1 MQCRISKD
9 QTKELFSLGNL
20 YISDFIPMEAKSE
33 DYQDQ
38 VPLTIVSSS
47 KSGLIQLKDTPD
59 PEKMYRRYWYS
70 SGTNRTMT
78 KELQSIVQ
86 AVTDRIKVSSEDA
99 WLDIGSNDGTLLK
112 FVNTNFRI
120 GFDPSPD
127 NCKKAREFT
136 SIAEVRP
143 AMIVNDYFNK
153 ESYPKVKKAKIITAI
168 AMFYDLPDPNKF
180 CRDVYDVMDD
190 EGVWVIQMSYLPL
203 MIEQMA
209 FDNICHEHL
218 EYYDLRV
225 IKNLLETNGFV
236 IRDVELNDTNGGSF
250 RVYAQKSIS
259 DETKFGTSP
268 YRDVANFRIRSII
281 SEENAN
287 YNDMESKLLK
297 FYDDLLK
304 LKQEVT
310 SFIKEEVSKGKTI
323 WAYGASTKGN
333 TLLQYF
339 GLDNTYIKGISER
352 QERKWGLKTIGSE
365 IPIFSEEE
373 ARKANPDY
381 MLVLPWH
388 FIKEFRER
396 ENDYLQSGGKFIIPC
411 PKFEIIGK

>member
-9 QTKELFSLGNL
+9 QTKDLFSLGNL
-20 YISDFIPMEAKSE
+20 YISDFIPVNAESQ
-33 DYQDQ
+33 DYQDK
-38 VPLTIVSSS
+38 VPLTIVSSP
-47 KSGLIQLKDTPD
+47 KSGLIQLKDTPN

-86 AVTDRIKVSSEDA
+86 AVSDRIKISENDA

-112 FVNTNFRI
+112 FVNTNFRV

-127 NCKKAREFT
+127 NCRKAREFT
-136 SIAEVRP
+136 AIGEVRP
-143 AMIVNDYFNK
+143 ATIVNDYFNK
-153 ESYPKVKKAKIITAI
+153 ESYPKIAKAKVITAI
-168 AMFYDLPDPNKF
+168 AMFYDLPDPNQF
-180 CRDVYDVMDD
+180 CKDVYDVMDD

-225 IKNLLETNGFV
+225 IKNLLESNGFI

-259 DETKFGTSP
+259 DETKFGTAP
-268 YRDVANFRIRSII
+268 YRDVAKFRTRSII
-281 SEENAN
+281 SEENLN
-287 YNDMESKLLK
+287 YSNMDEKLIK
-297 FYDDLLK
+297 FYDDLIK
-304 LKQEVT
+304 LKEEVT
-310 SFIKEEVSKGKTI
+310 SFIKGEVSKGKTI

-339 GLDNTYIKGISER
+339 GLDNTLIKGISER

-365 IPIFSEEE
+365 IPIYSEED
-373 ARKANPDY
+373 ARKAKPDY

-388 FIKEFRER
+388 FIKEFKER

>member
-1 MQCRISKD
+1 MNCRIAKD
-9 QTKELFSLGNL
+9 KTKELFSLGDL
-20 YISDFIPMEAKSE
+20 YISDFIPMNAKSCE
-33 DYQDQ
+33 YQDK
-38 VPLTIVSSS
+38 VPLTIVRSS

-70 SGTNRTMT
+70 SGTNKTMT

-86 AVTDRIKVSSEDA
+86 AVTDKIRVSENDV
-99 WLDIGSNDGTLLK
+99 WVDIGSNDGTLLK

-136 SIAEVRP
+136 SISEVSP
-143 AMIVNDYFNK
+143 AIIINDYFNK
-153 ESYPKVKKAKIITAI
+153 ESYPNLKKAKVITSI
-168 AMFYDLPDPNKF
+168 AMFYDLPDPQKF
-180 CRDVYDVMDD
+180 CNDVHDIMDD
-190 EGVWVIQMSYLPL
+190 EGVWIIQMSYLPL

-218 EYYDLRV
+218 EYYDFRV
-225 IKNLLETNGFV
+225 VNNLLNSTGFIV
-236 IRDVELNDTNGGSF
+236 RDVELNDTNGGSF
-250 RVYAQKSIS
+250 RLYVQKQTS
-259 DETKFGTSP
+259 DQTKFGTAP
-268 YRDVANFRIRSII
+268 YRDVANFRIRSLI
-281 SEENAN
+281 SEENIN
-287 YNDMESKLLK
+287 YNDMETKLLN
-297 FYDDLLK
+297 FYDNLLK
-304 LKQEVT
+304 LKEEVT

-365 IPIFSEEE
+365 IPIYSEED

-388 FIKEFRER
+388 FIKEFKER
-396 ENDYLQSGGKFIIPC
+396 ESNYLQAGGKFIIPC